1 MTALLLLDGS
11 IHQGSIWA
19 IPVRKLMV
27 QILFVGLIQ
36 HKEGC
41 REGGNAAYTQG
52 LAPKKSEAILRSR
65 TIHNVALQ

>member
-1 MTALLLLDGS
+1 MNALLLLGGS
-11 IHQGSIWA
+11 THQGSIWA

-27 QILFVGLIQ
+27 QILLVGLIQ

-41 REGGNAAYTQG
+41 REGGNAALKVLRQ
-52 LAPKKSEAILRSR
+52 KSEAILRSR

>member
-1 MTALLLLDGS
+1 
-11 IHQGSIWA
+11 
-19 IPVRKLMV
+19 MV

-52 LAPKKSEAILRSR
+52 LAPKIRGYFEILYN
-65 TIHNVALQ
+65 T